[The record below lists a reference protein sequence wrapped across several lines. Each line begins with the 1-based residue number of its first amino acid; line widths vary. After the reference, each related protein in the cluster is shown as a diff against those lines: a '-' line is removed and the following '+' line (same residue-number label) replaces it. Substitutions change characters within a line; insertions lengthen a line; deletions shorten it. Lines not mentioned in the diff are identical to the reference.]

1 MFERLA
7 IVGTGAIGSVIG
19 GYLSRAG
26 RDITLIDTWAEH
38 VDTMNVDGLH
48 VTAENGE
55 FTTSVNAMHLG
66 DVNTVI
72 EPFDAIF
79 LAVKSYDTVWAT
91 HFAMRYLKP
100 TGIIISAQNGI
111 NDEVIAPIVGYS
123 REIACVITLGA
134 GLYEPAKAIHT
145 GDPQKLSFTLGELNG
160 LPTDRVNALAGMMND
175 IGPTKVSRNIWGER
189 WAKLA
194 VNSMANPIAASTGL
208 GAAVGGGQKHG
219 VNDVSINIAAEVVK
233 VAQSLGIQ
241 VEPISG
247 IPADDY
253 LPTDNAEAMEDLK
266 SRLAEGAGQL
276 GAGRPSMLQDVMKGR
291 KTEIDYLNG
300 FVAARGDMVGVD
312 TPFCDGIVDIVRRVE
327 RGEMPCE
334 ESNIDPLRAM
344 V

>member
-1 MFERLA
+1 MFEKLA
-7 IVGTGAIGSVIG
+7 ILGTGAIGSVIG

-38 VDTMNVDGLH
+38 VDAMKAQGLT
-48 VTAENGE
+48 VSAENGE
-55 FTTSVNAMHLG
+55 FTTPVNAMHLG
-66 DVNTVI
+66 DANRLM

-91 HFAMRYLKP
+91 HFAMRLLKP
-100 TGIIISAQNGI
+100 TGVIISAQNGI
-111 NDEVIAPIVGYS
+111 NDETIASIVGYS

-134 GLYEPAKAIHT
+134 GLYEPAQAIHT

-160 LPTDRVNALAGMMND
+160 LPTERVNALAAIMND

-208 GAAVGGGQKHG
+208 GSAAVRSTPG
-219 VNDVSINIAAEVVK
+219 VNDVSINIAAEVVR
-233 VAQSLGIQ
+233 VAQALGIE

-247 IPADDY
+247 VPAADY
-253 LPTDNAEAMEDLK
+253 LPTDSVEAMEDVK
-266 SRLAEGAGQL
+266 TRLADGASNL

-300 FVAARGDMVGVD
+300 YVAQRGDVVGVD

-327 RGEMPCE
+327 RGDASPDEANL
-334 ESNIDPLRAM
+334 SPLQAM

>member
-26 RDITLIDTWAEH
+26 RDITLIDTWAAH
-38 VDTMNVDGLH
+38 VDTMNADGLH
-48 VTAENGE
+48 VSAENGE
-55 FTTSVNAMHLG
+55 FTTPVNAMHFG
-66 DVNTVI
+66 DANSVG

-91 HFAMRYLKP
+91 HFALRYLKP

-111 NDEVIAPIVGYS
+111 NDEVIASIVGFS

-134 GLYEPAKAIHT
+134 GLYEPARAIHT

-160 LPTDRVNALAGMMND
+160 LPTERVHALADVMND

-208 GAAVGGGQKHG
+208 GSAAVRGTPG
-219 VNDVSINIAAEVVK
+219 VNDVSINIAAEVVR
-233 VAQSLGIQ
+233 VAQALGIQ

-247 IPADDY
+247 IPAADY
-253 LPTDNAEAMEDLK
+253 LPTDSAEAMEDVK
-266 SRLAEGAGQL
+266 SRLAEGASNL

-291 KTEIDYLNG
+291 KTEIDFLNG
-300 FVAARGDMVGVD
+300 YVAAHGDIVGVN

-327 RGEMPCE
+327 RGEMSPAE
-334 ESNIDPLRAM
+334 ANIQPLQAM

>member
-1 MFERLA
+1 
-7 IVGTGAIGSVIG
+7 
-19 GYLSRAG
+19 
-26 RDITLIDTWAEH
+26 
-38 VDTMNVDGLH
+38 
-48 VTAENGE
+48 
-55 FTTSVNAMHLG
+55 
-66 DVNTVI
+66 
-72 EPFDAIF
+72 
-79 LAVKSYDTVWAT
+79 
-91 HFAMRYLKP
+91 MRYLKP

-145 GDPQKLSFTLGELNG
+145 GDPHKLSFTLGELNG
-160 LPTDRVNALAGMMND
+160 LPTDRVNALAEVMND

-208 GAAVGGGQKHG
+208 GSAAVRSTPG
-219 VNDVSINIAAEVVK
+219 VNDVSINIAAEVVSVGK
-233 VAQSLGIQ
+233 ALGIQ

-247 IPADDY
+247 IPADEY

-300 FVAARGDMVGVD
+300 YVASRGDVVGVD

-327 RGEMPCE
+327 RGEMPYE
-334 ESNIDPLRAM
+334 ESNIDSLRAM

>member
-26 RDITLIDTWAEH
+26 RDITLIDTWAAH
-38 VDTMNVDGLH
+38 VDTMNADGLH
-48 VTAENGE
+48 VSAENGE
-55 FTTSVNAMHLG
+55 FTTPVNAMHLG
-66 DVNTVI
+66 DANSVG

-91 HFAMRYLKP
+91 HFALRYLKP

-111 NDEVIAPIVGYS
+111 NDEVIASIVGFS

-134 GLYEPAKAIHT
+134 GLYEPARAIHT
-145 GDPQKLSFTLGELNG
+145 ATRRSCRSRSGELNG
-160 LPTDRVNALAGMMND
+160 LPTERVHALADVMND

-208 GAAVGGGQKHG
+208 GSAAVRGTPG
-219 VNDVSINIAAEVVK
+219 VNDVSINIAAEVVR
-233 VAQSLGIQ
+233 VAQALGIQ

-247 IPADDY
+247 IPAADY
-253 LPTDNAEAMEDLK
+253 LPTDSAEAMEDVK
-266 SRLAEGAGQL
+266 SRLAEGASNL

-291 KTEIDYLNG
+291 KTEIDFLNG
-300 FVAARGDMVGVD
+300 YVAARGDIVGVN

-327 RGEMPCE
+327 RGEMSPAE
-334 ESNIDPLRAM
+334 ANIQPLQAM

>member
-1 MFERLA
+1 MFDRLA
-7 IVGTGAIGSVIG
+7 VVGTGAIGSVIG

-26 RDITLIDTWAEH
+26 RDVTLIDTWAAH
-38 VDTMNVDGLH
+38 VDAMKAGGLS

-55 FTTSVNAMHLG
+55 FTTPVNAQHLG
-66 DVNTVI
+66 DVNATPQ
-72 EPFDAIF
+72 PFDAIF

-100 TGIIISAQNGI
+100 TGVIVSAQNGI
-111 NDEVIAPIVGYS
+111 NDETIAPIVGFS

-160 LPTDRVNALAGMMND
+160 LPTERVNALADVMND
-175 IGPTKVSRNIWGER
+175 VGPTKVSRNIWGER

-208 GAAVGGGQKHG
+208 GSAAVRGTPG
-219 VNDVSINIAAEVVK
+219 VNDVSINIAAEVVR
-233 VAQSLGIQ
+233 VGQALGIQ

-247 IPADDY
+247 IPSADY
-253 LPTDNAEAMEDLK
+253 LPTDNAEAMEDVK
-266 SRLAEGAGQL
+266 ARLAEGASAL

-300 FVAARGDMVGVD
+300 YVAQRGDIVGVD

-327 RGEMPCE
+327 RGEHAPAE
-334 ESNIDPLRAM
+334 ANIRPLRDM

>member
-1 MFERLA
+1 MFEKLA
-7 IVGTGAIGSVIG
+7 ILGTGAIGSVIG

-38 VDTMNVDGLH
+38 VDAMKAQGLT
-48 VTAENGE
+48 VSAENGE
-55 FTTSVNAMHLG
+55 FTTPVNAMHLG
-66 DVNTVI
+66 DANRLI

-91 HFAMRYLKP
+91 HFAMRHLKP
-100 TGIIISAQNGI
+100 TGVIISAQNGI
-111 NDEVIAPIVGYS
+111 NDETIASIVGYS

-134 GLYEPAKAIHT
+134 GLYEPAQAIHT

-160 LPTDRVNALAGMMND
+160 LPTERVNALAAVMND
-175 IGPTKVSRNIWGER
+175 IGPTKVSPNIWGER

-208 GAAVGGGQKHG
+208 GSAAVRSTPG
-219 VNDVSINIAAEVVK
+219 VNDVSINIAAEVVR
-233 VAQSLGIQ
+233 VAQALGIE

-247 IPADDY
+247 VPAADY
-253 LPTDNAEAMEDLK
+253 LPTDSVEAMEDVK
-266 SRLAEGAGQL
+266 TRLADGASNL

-300 FVAARGDMVGVD
+300 YVAQRGDVVGVD
-312 TPFCDGIVDIVRRVE
+312 TPFCDGIVDIVRGVE
-327 RGEMPCE
+327 RGDASPDEANL
-334 ESNIDPLRAM
+334 SPLQAM

>member
-26 RDITLIDTWAEH
+26 RDVTLIDTWAEH
-38 VDTMNVDGLH
+38 VDTMNADGLH

-111 NDEVIAPIVGYS
+111 NDEVIASIVGYS

-145 GDPQKLSFTLGELNG
+145 GDPLKLSFTLGELNG
-160 LPTDRVNALAGMMND
+160 LPTDRVQALAEVMND
-175 IGPTKVSRNIWGER
+175 IGQTKVSRNIWGER

-208 GAAVGGGQKHG
+208 GSAAVRSTPG
-219 VNDVSINIAAEVVK
+219 VNDVSVNIAAEGRQGG
-233 VAQSLGIQ
+233 AGAWNTGGADQWD
-241 VEPISG
+241 SG
-247 IPADDY
+247 GRLPADRQRRGDGGSEVTTCGGRGTAWSG
-253 LPTDNAEAMEDLK
+253 PSFNAAGRD
-266 SRLAEGAGQL
+266 EGA
-276 GAGRPSMLQDVMKGR
+276 QDR
-291 KTEIDYLNG
+291 D
-300 FVAARGDMVGVD
+300 
-312 TPFCDGIVDIVRRVE
+312 
-327 RGEMPCE
+327 
-334 ESNIDPLRAM
+334 
-344 V
+344 

>member
-1 MFERLA
+1 
-7 IVGTGAIGSVIG
+7 
-19 GYLSRAG
+19 
-26 RDITLIDTWAEH
+26 
-38 VDTMNVDGLH
+38 MNADGLH

-66 DVNTVI
+66 DANRVG

-145 GDPQKLSFTLGELNG
+145 GDPQKLSFTLGEMNG
-160 LPTDRVNALAGMMND
+160 LPTDRVHALAEVMND

-208 GAAVGGGQKHG
+208 GSAAVRSTPG
-219 VNDVSINIAAEVVK
+219 VNDVSINMAAEVVR
-233 VAQSLGIQ
+233 VAQALGIQ

-247 IPADDY
+247 IPADEY
-253 LPTDNAEAMEDLK
+253 LPTDNAEAMEDVK
-266 SRLAEGAGQL
+266 SRLAEGASNL

-300 FVAARGDMVGVD
+300 FVAARGDIVGVD

-327 RGEMPCE
+327 RRELSPE
-334 ESNIDPLRAM
+334 ETNIDPLRAM